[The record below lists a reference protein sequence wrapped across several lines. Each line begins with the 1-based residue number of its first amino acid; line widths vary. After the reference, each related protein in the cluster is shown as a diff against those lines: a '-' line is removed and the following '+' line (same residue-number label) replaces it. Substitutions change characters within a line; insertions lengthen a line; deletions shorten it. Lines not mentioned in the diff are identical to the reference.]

1 MYLSP
6 LGDYKYTIFFS
17 NTAHLENYVYLCTLK
32 SLLNMEILSNRI
44 LNMAESETL
53 AMTAKARELKA
64 QGKDVISLSIGE
76 PDFNTPDEVKEA
88 AKKAIDDN
96 FTHYPPV
103 PGYQDLREAVSA
115 KFLRDNG
122 LEYKPEQIVVST
134 GGKQAL
140 YQVVQVLVNPGDEVI
155 IPTPYWVSYKEF
167 VRLAGGTP
175 VYVKT
180 TLENDFKVT
189 PAQLE
194 AAITPKTKLIMFSSP
209 SNPTGMLYSREEL
222 KGIAEVVAK
231 HENLFVVSDEIY
243 EHINFVGKH
252 QSIAQFPEVKERVVT
267 VNGVAKG
274 FAMTGWRIGFIGAP
288 LVIAK
293 ACNKLQG
300 QVTSAT
306 CSIAQKATVKAM
318 LMDPANSPD
327 IINMRNIFLQRRDMV
342 YKLLCDI
349 PGLKVRL
356 PQGAFYFFPDVS
368 SYYGKSFN
376 GKKIENSTDMAFY
389 LLNEANVATVMGS
402 AFGDDSCIR
411 LSYATSEELLREAL
425 RRIKEA
431 LAKLQ

>member
-1 MYLSP
+1 M
-6 LGDYKYTIFFS
+6 
-17 NTAHLENYVYLCTLK
+17 N
-32 SLLNMEILSNRI
+32 ILSNRI

-76 PDFNTPDEVKEA
+76 PDFNTPEIVKEA
-88 AKKAIDDN
+88 AKQAIDDN

-103 PGYQDLREAVSA
+103 PGYPDLREAVCQ
-115 KFLRDNG
+115 KFKRDNN
-122 LEYKPEQIVVST
+122 LDFKPEQIVVST
-134 GGKQAL
+134 GAKQSI
-140 YQVVQVLVNPGDEVI
+140 YQVVQCLVNPGDEVI
-155 IPTPYWVSYKEF
+155 IPTPYWVSYKEI
-167 VRLAGGTP
+167 VRVAEGKC

-180 TLENDFKVT
+180 LIENDFKVT
-189 PAQLE
+189 PEQIE
-194 AAITPKTKLIMFSSP
+194 AAITPRTKLIMFSSP
-209 SNPTGMLYSREEL
+209 SNPTGMLYTKEEL
-222 KGIAEVVAK
+222 KGIAEVVAR
-231 HENLFVVSDEIY
+231 HENVFIIADEIY

-252 QSIAQFPEVKERVVT
+252 ESIAQFPEVRDRVIT
-267 VNGVAKG
+267 INGVAKG
-274 FAMTGWRIGFIGAP
+274 FAMTGWRIGFIAAP
-288 LVIAK
+288 LEIAK

-306 CSIAQKATVKAM
+306 CSIAQKATVRAM
-318 LMDPANSPD
+318 QMDPNTSED
-327 IINMRNIFLQRRDMV
+327 IINMRNIFRQRRDMV

-376 GKKIENSTDMAFY
+376 GNKIENSTDMAFY

-402 AFGDDSCIR
+402 AFGDDTCIR

-425 RRIKEA
+425 RRIKDA
-431 LAKLQ
+431 LANLK

>member
-1 MYLSP
+1 
-6 LGDYKYTIFFS
+6 
-17 NTAHLENYVYLCTLK
+17 
-32 SLLNMEILSNRI
+32 MEIISNRI

-76 PDFNTPDEVKEA
+76 PDFNTPDTVKDA
-88 AKKAIDDN
+88 AKQSIDDN

-103 PGYQDLREAVSA
+103 PGYADLREAISQ
-115 KFLRDNG
+115 KFKRDNN
-122 LEYKPEQIVVST
+122 LDYKPEQIVVST
-134 GGKQAL
+134 GGKQAI
-140 YQVVQVLVNPGDEVI
+140 YQVVQCLVNPGDEVI
-155 IPTPYWVSYKEF
+155 IPTPFWVSYKEI
-167 VRLAGGTP
+167 VRVAGGVP

-180 TLENDFKVT
+180 AIENDFKVT

-194 AAITPKTKLIMFSSP
+194 AAITPRTKLIMFSSP
-209 SNPTGMLYSREEL
+209 SNPTGMLYTKEEL
-222 KGIAEVVAK
+222 KGIAEVVAR
-231 HENLFVVSDEIY
+231 HDNLFVMSDEIY
-243 EHINFVGKH
+243 EHINFVGRH
-252 QSIAQFPEVKERVVT
+252 ESIAQFPEVYERVVT

-288 LVIAK
+288 LIIAK

-306 CSIAQKATVKAM
+306 CSIAQRATLRAM
-318 LMDPANSPD
+318 QMDPATSDD
-327 IINMRNIFLQRRDMV
+327 IINMRNIFRQRRDMV

-349 PGLKVRL
+349 PGLKVCM

-402 AFGDDSCIR
+402 AFGDDDCIR

-431 LAKLQ
+431 LANLK

>member
-1 MYLSP
+1 M
-6 LGDYKYTIFFS
+6 
-17 NTAHLENYVYLCTLK
+17 N
-32 SLLNMEILSNRI
+32 ILSNRI

-76 PDFNTPDEVKEA
+76 PDFNTPEEVKEA
-88 AKKAIDDN
+88 AKQAIDDN

-103 PGYQDLREAVSA
+103 PGYPDLREAVCK
-115 KFLRDNG
+115 KFKRDNN
-122 LEYKPEQIVVST
+122 LDFKPEQIVVST
-134 GGKQAL
+134 GAKQSI
-140 YQVVQVLVNPGDEVI
+140 YQVVQCLVNPGDEVI
-155 IPTPYWVSYKEF
+155 IPTPFWVSYKEI
-167 VRLAGGTP
+167 VRVAEGKC

-180 TLENDFKVT
+180 DIENDFKVT
-189 PAQLE
+189 PEQLE

-209 SNPTGMLYSREEL
+209 SNPTGMLYTKEEL
-222 KGIAEVVAK
+222 KGIADVVAR
-231 HENLFVVSDEIY
+231 HENVFVMADEIY

-252 QSIAQFPEVKERVVT
+252 ESIAQFPEVRDRVIT
-267 VNGVAKG
+267 INGVAKG

-288 LVIAK
+288 LTIAK

-306 CSIAQKATVKAM
+306 CSIAQKATVRAM
-318 LMDPANSPD
+318 EMDPTTSED
-327 IINMRNIFLQRRDMV
+327 IINMRNIFRQRRDMV
-342 YKLLCDI
+342 YKLLCEI

-376 GKKIENSTDMAFY
+376 GTKIENSTDMAFY

-402 AFGDDSCIR
+402 AFGDDACIR
-411 LSYATSEELLREAL
+411 LSYATSEDLLREAL

-431 LAKLQ
+431 LANLK

>member
-1 MYLSP
+1 M
-6 LGDYKYTIFFS
+6 
-17 NTAHLENYVYLCTLK
+17 N
-32 SLLNMEILSNRI
+32 ILSNRI

-76 PDFNTPDEVKEA
+76 PDFNTPEIVKEA
-88 AKKAIDDN
+88 AKQAIDDN

-103 PGYQDLREAVSA
+103 PGYPDLREAVCQ
-115 KFLRDNG
+115 KFKRDNN
-122 LEYKPEQIVVST
+122 LDFKPEQIVVST
-134 GGKQAL
+134 GAKQSI
-140 YQVVQVLVNPGDEVI
+140 YQVVQCLVNPGDEVI
-155 IPTPYWVSYKEF
+155 IPTPYWVSYKEI
-167 VRLAGGTP
+167 VRVAEGKC

-180 TLENDFKVT
+180 LIENDFKVT
-189 PAQLE
+189 PEQIE
-194 AAITPKTKLIMFSSP
+194 AAITPRTKLIMFSSP
-209 SNPTGMLYSREEL
+209 SNPTGMLYTKEEL
-222 KGIAEVVAK
+222 KSIAEVVAR
-231 HENLFVVSDEIY
+231 HENVFIMADEIY

-252 QSIAQFPEVKERVVT
+252 ESIAQFPEVRDRVIT
-267 VNGVAKG
+267 INGVAKG
-274 FAMTGWRIGFIGAP
+274 FAMTGWRIGFIAAP
-288 LVIAK
+288 LEIAK

-306 CSIAQKATVKAM
+306 CSIAQKATVRAM
-318 LMDPANSPD
+318 QMDPNTSED
-327 IINMRNIFLQRRDMV
+327 IINMRNIFRQRRDMV

-376 GKKIENSTDMAFY
+376 GNKIENSTDMAFY

-402 AFGDDSCIR
+402 AFGDDTCIR

-425 RRIKEA
+425 RRIKDA
-431 LAKLQ
+431 LANLK

>member
-1 MYLSP
+1 
-6 LGDYKYTIFFS
+6 
-17 NTAHLENYVYLCTLK
+17 
-32 SLLNMEILSNRI
+32 MEILSNRI

-76 PDFNTPDEVKEA
+76 PDFNTPEVVKEA

-103 PGYQDLREAVSA
+103 PGYQDLREAISA

-175 VYVKT
+175 IYVKT
-180 TLENDFKVT
+180 QLENDFKVT
-189 PAQLE
+189 PEQLE

-209 SNPTGMLYSREEL
+209 SNPTGMLYTKEEL
-222 KGIAEVVAK
+222 KGIAEVVAR

-252 QSIAQFPEVKERVVT
+252 QSIAQFPEVKERVIT

-306 CSIAQKATVKAM
+306 CSIAQKAPVCAM
-318 LMDPANSPD
+318 LMDPKTSKD
-327 IINMRNIFLQRRDMV
+327 IIDMRNIFQMRRDMV

-349 PGLKVRL
+349 PGLKVRM
-356 PQGAFYFFPDVS
+356 PQGAFYFFPDCS
-368 SYYGKSFN
+368 SYYGKSYN
-376 GKKIENSTDMAFY
+376 GTKIENSTDMAFY
-389 LLNEANVATVMGS
+389 LLNEAGVATVMGS

-411 LSYATSEELLREAL
+411 LSYATSEDLLREAL

>member
-1 MYLSP
+1 M
-6 LGDYKYTIFFS
+6 
-17 NTAHLENYVYLCTLK
+17 N
-32 SLLNMEILSNRI
+32 ILSNRI

-76 PDFNTPDEVKEA
+76 PDFNTPEIVKEA
-88 AKKAIDDN
+88 AKQAIDDN

-103 PGYQDLREAVSA
+103 PGYPDLREAVCQ
-115 KFLRDNG
+115 KFKRDNN
-122 LEYKPEQIVVST
+122 LDFKPEQIVVST
-134 GGKQAL
+134 GAKQSI
-140 YQVVQVLVNPGDEVI
+140 YQVVQCLVNPCDEVI
-155 IPTPYWVSYKEF
+155 IPTPYWVSYKEI
-167 VRLAGGTP
+167 VRVAEGKC

-180 TLENDFKVT
+180 LIENDFKVT
-189 PAQLE
+189 PEQIE
-194 AAITPKTKLIMFSSP
+194 AAITPRTKLIMFSSP
-209 SNPTGMLYSREEL
+209 SNPTGMLYTKEEL
-222 KGIAEVVAK
+222 KGIAEVVAR
-231 HENLFVVSDEIY
+231 HENVFIMADEIY

-252 QSIAQFPEVKERVVT
+252 ESIAQFPEVRDRVIT
-267 VNGVAKG
+267 INGVAKG
-274 FAMTGWRIGFIGAP
+274 FAMTGWRIGFIAAP
-288 LVIAK
+288 LEIAK

-306 CSIAQKATVKAM
+306 CSIAQKATVRAM
-318 LMDPANSPD
+318 QMDPNTSED
-327 IINMRNIFLQRRDMV
+327 IINMRNIFRQRRDMV

-376 GKKIENSTDMAFY
+376 GNKIENSTDMAFY

-402 AFGDDSCIR
+402 AFGDDTCIR

-425 RRIKEA
+425 RRIKDA
-431 LAKLQ
+431 LANLK

>member
-1 MYLSP
+1 M
-6 LGDYKYTIFFS
+6 
-17 NTAHLENYVYLCTLK
+17 N
-32 SLLNMEILSNRI
+32 ILSNRI

-76 PDFNTPDEVKEA
+76 PDFNTPEEVKEA
-88 AKKAIDDN
+88 AKQAIDDN

-103 PGYQDLREAVSA
+103 PGYPDLREAVCK
-115 KFLRDNG
+115 KFKRDNN
-122 LEYKPEQIVVST
+122 LDFKPEQIVVST
-134 GGKQAL
+134 GAKQSI
-140 YQVVQVLVNPGDEVI
+140 YQVVQCLVNPGDEVI
-155 IPTPYWVSYKEF
+155 IPTPFWVSYKEI
-167 VRLAGGTP
+167 VRVAEGKC

-180 TLENDFKVT
+180 DIENDFKVT
-189 PAQLE
+189 PEQLE

-209 SNPTGMLYSREEL
+209 SNPTGMLYTKEEL
-222 KGIAEVVAK
+222 KGIADVVAR
-231 HENLFVVSDEIY
+231 HENVFVMADEIY

-252 QSIAQFPEVKERVVT
+252 ESIAQFPEVRDRVIT
-267 VNGVAKG
+267 INGVAKG

-288 LVIAK
+288 LTIAK

-306 CSIAQKATVKAM
+306 CSIAQKATVRAM
-318 LMDPANSPD
+318 EMDPATSED
-327 IINMRNIFLQRRDMV
+327 IINMRNIFRQRRDMV
-342 YKLLCDI
+342 YKLLCEI

-376 GKKIENSTDMAFY
+376 GTKIENSTDMAFY

-402 AFGDDSCIR
+402 AFGDDACIR
-411 LSYATSEELLREAL
+411 LSYATSEDLLREAL

-431 LAKLQ
+431 LANLK

>member
-1 MYLSP
+1 
-6 LGDYKYTIFFS
+6 
-17 NTAHLENYVYLCTLK
+17 
-32 SLLNMEILSNRI
+32 MEIISNRI

-76 PDFNTPDEVKEA
+76 PDFNTPDTVKDA
-88 AKKAIDDN
+88 AKQAIDDN

-103 PGYQDLREAVSA
+103 PGYADLREAISK
-115 KFLRDNG
+115 KFKRDNN
-122 LEYKPEQIVVST
+122 LDYKPEQIVVST
-134 GGKQAL
+134 GGKQAI
-140 YQVVQVLVNPGDEVI
+140 YQVVQCLVNPGDEVI
-155 IPTPYWVSYKEF
+155 IPTPFWVSYKEI
-167 VRLAGGTP
+167 VRVAGGVP
-175 VYVKT
+175 IYVKT
-180 TLENDFKVT
+180 SIENDFKVT

-194 AAITPKTKLIMFSSP
+194 AAITPRTKLIMFSSP
-209 SNPTGMLYSREEL
+209 SNPTGMLYTKEEL
-222 KGIAEVVAK
+222 KGIAEVVVR
-231 HENLFVVSDEIY
+231 HENLFVMSDEIY
-243 EHINFVGKH
+243 EHINFVGRH
-252 QSIAQFPEVKERVVT
+252 ESIAQFPEVYDRVIT

-306 CSIAQKATVKAM
+306 CSIAQMATIRAM
-318 LMDPANSPD
+318 QMDPATSDD
-327 IINMRNIFLQRRDMV
+327 IINMRNIFRMRRDMV
-342 YKLLCDI
+342 YQLLCDI
-349 PGLKVRL
+349 PGLKVCM

-402 AFGDDSCIR
+402 AFGDDDCIR
-411 LSYATSEELLREAL
+411 LSYATGEDLLREAI

>member
-1 MYLSP
+1 M
-6 LGDYKYTIFFS
+6 
-17 NTAHLENYVYLCTLK
+17 N
-32 SLLNMEILSNRI
+32 ILSNRI

-76 PDFNTPDEVKEA
+76 PDFNTPETVKEA
-88 AKKAIDDN
+88 AKQAIDDN

-103 PGYQDLREAVSA
+103 PGYADLREAVCK
-115 KFLRDNG
+115 KFKRDNN
-122 LEYKPEQIVVST
+122 LDFKPEQIVVST
-134 GGKQAL
+134 GAKQSI
-140 YQVVQVLVNPGDEVI
+140 YQVVQCLVNPGDEVI
-155 IPTPYWVSYKEF
+155 IPTPFWVSYKEI
-167 VRLAGGTP
+167 VRVAEGKC

-180 TLENDFKVT
+180 DIENDFKVT
-189 PAQLE
+189 PEQLE

-209 SNPTGMLYSREEL
+209 SNPTGMLYTKEEL
-222 KGIAEVVAK
+222 KGIADVVAR
-231 HENLFVVSDEIY
+231 HENVFVMADEIY

-252 QSIAQFPEVKERVVT
+252 ESIAQFPEVRDRVIT
-267 VNGVAKG
+267 INGVAKG

-288 LVIAK
+288 LTIAK

-306 CSIAQKATVKAM
+306 CSIAQKATVRAM
-318 LMDPANSPD
+318 EMDPATSED
-327 IINMRNIFLQRRDMV
+327 IINMRNIFRQRRDMV
-342 YKLLCDI
+342 YKLLCEI

-376 GKKIENSTDMAFY
+376 GTKIENSTDMAFY

-402 AFGDDSCIR
+402 AFGDDACIR

-431 LAKLQ
+431 LANLK

>member
-1 MYLSP
+1 
-6 LGDYKYTIFFS
+6 
-17 NTAHLENYVYLCTLK
+17 
-32 SLLNMEILSNRI
+32 MEIISNRI

-76 PDFNTPDEVKEA
+76 PDFNTPDTVKEA

-103 PGYQDLREAVSA
+103 PGYADLREAIA
-115 KFLRDNG
+115 QKFKRDNN
-122 LEYKPEQIVVST
+122 LDYKPEQIVVST
-134 GGKQAL
+134 GGKQAI
-140 YQVVQVLVNPGDEVI
+140 YQVVQCLVNPGDEVI
-155 IPTPYWVSYKEF
+155 IPTPFWVSYKEI
-167 VRLAGGTP
+167 VRVAEGKP

-180 TLENDFKVT
+180 SIENDFKVT
-189 PAQLE
+189 PQQLE
-194 AAITPKTKLIMFSSP
+194 AAITPRTKLIMFSSP
-209 SNPTGMLYSREEL
+209 SNPTGMLYTKEEL
-222 KGIAEVVAK
+222 KGIAEVVAR
-231 HENLFVVSDEIY
+231 HENLFVMSDEIY

-252 QSIAQFPEVKERVVT
+252 ESLAQFPEVKERVIT

-306 CSIAQKATVKAM
+306 CSIAQKATVRAM
-318 LMDPANSPD
+318 LMDPATSDD
-327 IINMRNIFLQRRDMV
+327 IINMRNIFRQRRDMV

-349 PGLKVRL
+349 PGLKVCM

-402 AFGDDSCIR
+402 AFGDDACIR
-411 LSYATSEELLREAL
+411 LSYATSEDLLREAL

>member
-1 MYLSP
+1 M
-6 LGDYKYTIFFS
+6 
-17 NTAHLENYVYLCTLK
+17 TLTTK
-32 SLLNMEILSNRI
+32 NKIMEILSNRI

-76 PDFNTPDEVKEA
+76 PDFNTPEVVKEA

-103 PGYQDLREAVSA
+103 PGYPDLREAISA

-175 VYVKT
+175 IYVKT
-180 TLENDFKVT
+180 KLENDFKVT
-189 PAQLE
+189 PEQLE

-209 SNPTGMLYSREEL
+209 SNPTGMLYTKEEL
-222 KGIAEVVAK
+222 KGIAEVVAR
-231 HENLFVVSDEIY
+231 HENLFVVADEIY

-252 QSIAQFPEVKERVVT
+252 QSIAQFPEVKERVIT

-306 CSIAQKATVKAM
+306 CSIAQKATVCAM
-318 LMDPANSPD
+318 LMDPTTSKD
-327 IINMRNIFLQRRDMV
+327 IIDMRNIFLQRRDMV

-411 LSYATSEELLREAL
+411 LSYATSEDLLREAL

>member
-1 MYLSP
+1 MQT
-6 LGDYKYTIFFS
+6 KHFNI
-17 NTAHLENYVYLCTLK
+17 
-32 SLLNMEILSNRI
+32 MEILSNRI

-76 PDFNTPDEVKEA
+76 PDFNTPETIKDA
-88 AKKAIDDN
+88 AKQAIDDN

-103 PGYQDLREAVSA
+103 PGYADLREAVSK
-115 KFLRDNG
+115 KFKRDNN
-122 LEYKPEQIVVST
+122 LDYKPEQIVVST
-134 GGKQAL
+134 GGKQCI
-140 YQVVQVLVNPGDEVI
+140 YQVVQCLVNPGDEVI
-155 IPTPYWVSYKEF
+155 IPTPFWVSYKEI
-167 VRLAGGTP
+167 VRVAEGKC

-180 TLENDFKVT
+180 NIENDFKVT
-189 PAQLE
+189 PEQLE

-209 SNPTGMLYSREEL
+209 SNPTGMLYSKEEL
-222 KGIAEVVAK
+222 RGIAEVVAR
-231 HENLFVVSDEIY
+231 HENVFVMSDEIY

-252 QSIAQFPEVKERVVT
+252 ESIAQFPEIYDRVIT

-288 LVIAK
+288 LTIAK

-306 CSIAQKATVKAM
+306 CSIAQKATVRAM
-318 LMDPANSPD
+318 LMDPATSED

-342 YKLLCDI
+342 YKLLCEI
-349 PGLKVRL
+349 PGLKVRM

-402 AFGDDSCIR
+402 AFGDDDCIR
-411 LSYATSEELLREAL
+411 LSYATSEDLLREAL

-431 LAKLQ
+431 LANLK

>member
-1 MYLSP
+1 
-6 LGDYKYTIFFS
+6 
-17 NTAHLENYVYLCTLK
+17 
-32 SLLNMEILSNRI
+32 MEIISNRI

-76 PDFNTPDEVKEA
+76 PDFNTPDTVKDA
-88 AKKAIDDN
+88 AKQAIDDN

-103 PGYQDLREAVSA
+103 PGYADLREAISK
-115 KFLRDNG
+115 KFKRDNN
-122 LEYKPEQIVVST
+122 LDYKPEQIVVST
-134 GGKQAL
+134 GGKQAI
-140 YQVVQVLVNPGDEVI
+140 YQVVQCLVNPGDEVI
-155 IPTPYWVSYKEF
+155 IPTPFWVSYKEI
-167 VRLAGGTP
+167 VRVAGGVP
-175 VYVKT
+175 IYVKT
-180 TLENDFKVT
+180 SIENDFKVT

-194 AAITPKTKLIMFSSP
+194 AAITPRTKLIMFSSP
-209 SNPTGMLYSREEL
+209 SNPTGMLYTKEEL
-222 KGIAEVVAK
+222 KGIAEVVVR
-231 HENLFVVSDEIY
+231 HENLFVMSDEIY
-243 EHINFVGKH
+243 EHINFVGRH
-252 QSIAQFPEVKERVVT
+252 ESIAQFPEVYDRVIT

-306 CSIAQKATVKAM
+306 CSIAQMATIRAM
-318 LMDPANSPD
+318 QMDPATSDD
-327 IINMRNIFLQRRDMV
+327 IINMRNIFRMRRDMV
-342 YKLLCDI
+342 YQLLCDI
-349 PGLKVRL
+349 PGLKVCM

-402 AFGDDSCIR
+402 AFGDDDCIR
-411 LSYATSEELLREAL
+411 LSYATSEDLLREAI

>member
-1 MYLSP
+1 
-6 LGDYKYTIFFS
+6 
-17 NTAHLENYVYLCTLK
+17 
-32 SLLNMEILSNRI
+32 MEIISNRI

-76 PDFNTPDEVKEA
+76 PDFNTPDTVKDA
-88 AKKAIDDN
+88 AKQAIDDN

-103 PGYQDLREAVSA
+103 PGYPDLREAISL
-115 KFLRDNG
+115 KFKRDNN
-122 LEYKPEQIVVST
+122 LDYKPEQIVVST
-134 GGKQAL
+134 GGKQAI
-140 YQVVQVLVNPGDEVI
+140 YQVVQCLVNPGDEVI
-155 IPTPYWVSYKEF
+155 VPTPFWVSYKEI
-167 VRLAGGTP
+167 VRVAGGVP
-175 VYVKT
+175 VFVKT
-180 TLENDFKVT
+180 SIENDFKVT

-194 AAITPKTKLIMFSSP
+194 AAITPRTKLIMFSSP
-209 SNPTGMLYSREEL
+209 SNPTGMLYTKDEL
-222 KGIAEVVAK
+222 KGIAEVVAR
-231 HENLFVVSDEIY
+231 HENLFVMSDEIY

-252 QSIAQFPEVKERVVT
+252 ESIAQFPEVYERVVT

-288 LVIAK
+288 TIIAK

-306 CSIAQKATVKAM
+306 CSIAQKATVRAM
-318 LMDPANSPD
+318 LMDPATSDD
-327 IINMRNIFLQRRDMV
+327 IINMRNIFRMRRDMV
-342 YKLLCDI
+342 YQLLCDI
-349 PGLKVRL
+349 PGLKVCM

-402 AFGDDSCIR
+402 AFGDDDCIR
-411 LSYATSEELLREAL
+411 LSYATSEDLLREAL

-431 LAKLQ
+431 LAKLA

>member
-1 MYLSP
+1 M
-6 LGDYKYTIFFS
+6 
-17 NTAHLENYVYLCTLK
+17 N
-32 SLLNMEILSNRI
+32 ILSNRI

-76 PDFNTPDEVKEA
+76 PDFNTPEEVKEA
-88 AKKAIDDN
+88 AKQAIDDN

-103 PGYQDLREAVSA
+103 PGYPDLREAVCH
-115 KFLRDNG
+115 KFKRDNN
-122 LEYKPEQIVVST
+122 LEFKPEQIVVST
-134 GGKQAL
+134 GAKQSI
-140 YQVVQVLVNPGDEVI
+140 YQLVQCLVNPGDEVI
-155 IPTPYWVSYKEF
+155 IPTPFWVSYKEI
-167 VRLAGGTP
+167 VRVAEGKC

-180 TLENDFKVT
+180 AIENDFKVT
-189 PAQLE
+189 PEQLE

-209 SNPTGMLYSREEL
+209 SNPTGMLYTKDEL

-231 HENLFVVSDEIY
+231 HENLFVMADEIY

-252 QSIAQFPEVKERVVT
+252 ESIAQFPEVRDRVIT

-274 FAMTGWRIGFIGAP
+274 FAMTGWRIGFIAAP
-288 LVIAK
+288 LAIAK

-306 CSIAQKATVKAM
+306 CSIAQKATVRAM
-318 LMDPANSPD
+318 MMDPATSKD
-327 IINMRNIFLQRRDMV
+327 TINMREIFRQRRDMV

-376 GKKIENSTDMAFY
+376 GNKIENSTDMAFY

-411 LSYATSEELLREAL
+411 LSYATSEDLLREAL

-431 LAKLQ
+431 LANLK